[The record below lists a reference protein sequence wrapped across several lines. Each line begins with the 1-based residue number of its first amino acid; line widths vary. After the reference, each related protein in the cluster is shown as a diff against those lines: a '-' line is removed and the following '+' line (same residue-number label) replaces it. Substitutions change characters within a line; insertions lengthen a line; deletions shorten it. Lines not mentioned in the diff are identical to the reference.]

1 MNIRQTIS
9 RIVVGG
15 RIVSS
20 KERQKEDGFGSYR
33 NNNNKRNA
41 KGEYP
46 TVPAGFEC
54 FVCGTKFATNEA
66 RVQHL
71 EKNTH
76 GSMYDTGSPQ
86 EREDARR
93 LR

>member
-1 MNIRQTIS
+1 MNIRQSIG

-15 RIVSS
+15 RISS
-20 KERQKEDGFGSYR
+20 LKEKQKDGIDNYP
-33 NNNNKRNA
+33 NNKR
-41 KGEYP
+41 KMGGEYP
-46 TVPAGFEC
+46 TVPAGFQC
-54 FVCGTKFATNEA
+54 FVCGMEFPTNVEL
-66 RVQHL
+66 VQHL

>member
-9 RIVVGG
+9 RIVVGR

-20 KERQKEDGFGSYR
+20 KEGQEEDGFDSYR
-33 NNNNKRNA
+33 NNKRNT
-41 KGEYP
+41 KGGYP

-54 FVCGTKFATNEA
+54 FVCGTTFATNEE

-76 GSMYDTGSPQ
+76 VSMYDTGSPQ